1 MCHRKVKR
9 LESLFPCGEP
19 INLEGPDRKVAF
31 NWVTLYYT
39 AALEKGEKKGGKS
52 LPTNELSF
60 GSIAEPFRQNHGREN
75 GDSGTHYSESLFFT
89 LP

>member
-1 MCHRKVKR
+1 MR
-9 LESLFPCGEP
+9 P
-19 INLEGPDRKVAF
+19 INLEGGPDRKVAF

-75 GDSGTHYSESLFFT
+75 GDSGAHYSESLYFT

>member
-1 MCHRKVKR
+1 MPPQSKAARRV
-9 LESLFPCGEP
+9 LFSPVRP
-19 INLEGPDRKVAF
+19 INLEGGPDRKVAF

-75 GDSGTHYSESLFFT
+75 GDSGALCSLFREPF
-89 LP
+89 